1 MESSLRGSGVKRKK
15 ITAIVPI
22 RKGSQRVKNK
32 NFKSF
37 ANSNL
42 LKLKLEVLKQVDII
56 DDIIVN
62 TDSELAI
69 EIAKECDV
77 NWYIREPYYASSECT
92 NTEHWENLAETTDT
106 DYIMHTPCTAPLDKV
121 ETYYDFIN
129 RFNNCLDLGHDSY
142 NSVSKVK
149 EYLWL
154 DNKPLNYDLDNVPN
168 SQNLPDIYNLT
179 FGISIISKENMLK
192 YKNVVGKNPLFYV
205 MDELES
211 VDIDISLDFDFAEF
225 LYNKY
230 IR

>member
-1 MESSLRGSGVKRKK
+1 M
-15 ITAIVPI
+15 
-22 RKGSQRVKNK
+22 
-32 NFKSF
+32 
-37 ANSNL
+37 
-42 LKLKLEVLKQVDII
+42 EVLKQVDII

-106 DYIMHTPCTAPLDKV
+106 DYIMHTPCTAPLVKV

-149 EYLWL
+149 EYLWYIGQASL
-154 DNKPLNYDLDNVPN
+154 
-168 SQNLPDIYNLT
+168 LPALFVLFLT
-179 FGISIISKENMLK
+179 ITTSGTA
-192 YKNVVGKNPLFYV
+192 P
-205 MDELES
+205 
-211 VDIDISLDFDFAEF
+211 
-225 LYNKY
+225 
-230 IR
+230 RP